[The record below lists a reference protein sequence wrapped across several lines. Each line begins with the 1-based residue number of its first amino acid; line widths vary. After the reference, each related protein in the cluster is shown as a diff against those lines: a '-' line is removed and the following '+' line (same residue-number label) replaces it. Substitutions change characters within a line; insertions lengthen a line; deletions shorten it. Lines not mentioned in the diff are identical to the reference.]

1 MIGLKVLKRRRA
13 VPAELALQFIG
24 VPVANVSDCM
34 SRLFAGGARLRP
46 MHRGRPMSGPA
57 LTVRT
62 RPGDNLMIHK
72 ALQMAAPGD
81 IIVVDAGGDLTN
93 ALVGELM
100 VGTAIHRQLGGF
112 VIDGAIRDAKAL
124 REGDF
129 PVFAAGVTHRGPY
142 RDGPGEINVPIALD
156 GMVIEPGDLIIGDDD
171 GVLCVPFDHVQ
182 TVLAAARKKA
192 DAEAMIAKAIA
203 AGQVDTAW
211 IDATLNR
218 LGCDIEAP

>member
-24 VPVANVSDCM
+24 VPVSNVSDCM
-34 SRLFAGGARLRP
+34 SRLFGGGARLRP
-46 MHRGRPMSGPA
+46 MHSGLPMSGPA

-81 IIVVDAGGDLTN
+81 IIVVDAGGDLSN
-93 ALVGELM
+93 AVIGDLM
-100 VGTAIHRQLGGF
+100 VGVAIQRGLGGF
-112 VIDGAIRDAKAL
+112 VINGAIRDSRAV
-124 REGDF
+124 REGDL
-129 PVFAAGVTHRGPY
+129 PIYAAGVTHRGSY
-142 RDGPGEINVPIALD
+142 KNGPGEINVPIAID

-171 GVLCVPFDHVQ
+171 GVLCVPYDHVES
-182 TVLAAARKKA
+182 VLVEARKKA
-192 DAEAMIAKAIA
+192 DSEAVKAEAIAT
-203 AGQVDTAW
+203 GQFDTAW

-218 LGCDIEAP
+218 LGCQIEAQ

>member
-24 VPVANVSDCM
+24 VPVSNVSDCM
-34 SRLFAGGARLRP
+34 SRLFGGGAGLRP

-93 ALVGELM
+93 AVIGDLV
-100 VGTAIHRQLGGF
+100 VGVAIQRGLGGF
-112 VIDGAIRDAKAL
+112 VINGAIRDAKAV

-129 PVFAAGVTHRGPY
+129 PIFAAGVTHRGSY
-142 RDGPGEINVPIALD
+142 KDGPGEINVPIAID

-182 TVLAAARKKA
+182 SVLASARKKG
-192 DAEAMIAKAIA
+192 DAEAIAAKAIA
-203 AGQVDTAW
+203 AGQLDTAW

-218 LGCDIEAP
+218 LGCLIELQ

>member
-24 VPVANVSDCM
+24 VPVSNVSDCM
-34 SRLFAGGARLRP
+34 SRLFGGGAHLRP
-46 MHRGRPMSGPA
+46 MHSGRPMSGPA

-93 ALVGELM
+93 AVIGDLV
-100 VGTAIHRQLGGF
+100 VGVAIKRGLGGF
-112 VIDGAIRDAKAL
+112 VINGAIRDARAL

-129 PVFAAGVTHRGPY
+129 PIFAAGVTHRGSY
-142 RDGPGEINVPIALD
+142 KDGPGEINVPIAID

-182 TVLAAARKKA
+182 SVLATARNKA
-192 DAEAMIAKAIA
+192 DAEAVKAKAIA

-211 IDATLNR
+211 IDATLKR
-218 LGCDIEAP
+218 LGCLIEPQ

>member
-24 VPVANVSDCM
+24 VPVSNVSDCM
-34 SRLFAGGARLRP
+34 SRLFGGGARLRP
-46 MHRGRPMSGPA
+46 MHSGRPMSGPA

-93 ALVGELM
+93 AVIGDLV
-100 VGTAIHRQLGGF
+100 VGVAIQRGLGGF
-112 VIDGAIRDAKAL
+112 VINGAIRDARAL

-129 PVFAAGVTHRGPY
+129 PIFAAGVTHRGSY
-142 RDGPGEINVPIALD
+142 KDGPGEINVPIAID
-156 GMVIEPGDLIIGDDD
+156 GMVIEPGDLITGDDD

-182 TVLAAARKKA
+182 SVLAAARKKA
-192 DAEAMIAKAIA
+192 DAEAVKAKAIA

-211 IDATLNR
+211 IDATLKR
-218 LGCDIEAP
+218 LGCLIEPQ

>member
-24 VPVANVSDCM
+24 VPVSNVSDCM
-34 SRLFAGGARLRP
+34 SRLFGGGARLRP
-46 MHRGRPMSGPA
+46 MHSGLPMSGPA

-81 IIVVDAGGDLTN
+81 IIVVDAGGDLSN
-93 ALVGELM
+93 AVIGDLM
-100 VGTAIHRQLGGF
+100 VGVALQRGLGGF
-112 VIDGAIRDAKAL
+112 VINGAIRDARAV
-124 REGDF
+124 REGDL
-129 PVFAAGVTHRGPY
+129 PIFAAGVTHRGSY
-142 RDGPGEINVPIALD
+142 KNGPGEINVPIAID

-182 TVLAAARKKA
+182 SVLDEARKKA
-192 DAEAMIAKAIA
+192 DAEAVKAKAIA
-203 AGQVDTAW
+203 AGQFDTAW

-218 LGCDIEAP
+218 LGCQIEAQ